1 MKNTNMTNTKTMR
14 RKAMISSLTIFLV
27 APLMGGFALVMGTLH
42 MAMYVGPDFR
52 QFDPATEA
60 LLRIFGMAVLGIVG
74 IILGAQRFATPIR
87 QQNTGGTSV
96 QS

>member
-1 MKNTNMTNTKTMR
+1 
-14 RKAMISSLTIFLV
+14 
-27 APLMGGFALVMGTLH
+27 

-60 LLRIFGMAVLGIVG
+60 VLRIFGMAVLGIVG
-74 IILGAQRFATPIR
+74 IILAAQRFATPSR

>member
-1 MKNTNMTNTKTMR
+1 MSDTKTMR
-14 RKAMISSLTIFLV
+14 RKAIISSLTFFLV
-27 APLMGGFALVMGTLH
+27 APLMGGFALVMGTLP

-60 LLRIFGMAVLGIVG
+60 VLRIFGMAVLGIVG
-74 IILGAQRFATPIR
+74 IILAAQRFATPIR
-87 QQNTGGTSV
+87 QENTGGISV